1 MSTLPTPVPGPVEQ
15 FRRPQLLNADFFIK
29 VGSLVLSFLIVWAG
43 YERFVWPRVAE
54 VRAQARYVSQEEGY
68 VAERSIPI
76 IVKDPEQQAEITIWL
91 WALFLLTLKLWRI
104 SQENQLLSLDFLR
117 LEPGERI
124 LPEDALTYFKDLKAT
139 VESRPGWQQ
148 RVLPSVLMAALQ
160 RFHATHSIMDAAQSA
175 KERAEIAGND
185 MEADLSLVK
194 YIAWAIPA
202 IGFIGTVRGIGEAL
216 AQAGK
221 AITGDIGGVVDA
233 LGLAFNSTLVAL
245 LLSMVLMFI
254 LHLLQGRQDKLILD
268 LQNYCDEHVVG
279 QMKVP
284 AQETGAPAFQA

>member
-1 MSTLPTPVPGPVEQ
+1 MPITSSPASGPIEQ
-15 FRRPQLLNADFFIK
+15 FRRPRLLNADFFIK
-29 VGSLVLSFLIVWAG
+29 VGSLIVSFLIVWMV
-43 YERFVWPRVAE
+43 YERFVWPEVER
-54 VRAQARYVSQEEGY
+54 VRAQARVVSQQTDY
-68 VAERSIPI
+68 VAQRSIPV
-76 IVKDPEQQAEITIWL
+76 IVKDPEQQSEITIWV
-91 WALFLLTLKLWRI
+91 WALILLALKLRRI
-104 SQENQLLSLDFLR
+104 SQENELLGLDFLR

-124 LPEDALTYFKDLKAT
+124 LPEDALGYFKDLKSTTDA
-139 VESRPGWQQ
+139 RPTWQW
-148 RVLPSVLMAALQ
+148 RILPNVVLAALQ
-160 RFHATHSIMDAAQSA
+160 RFHATHSIMDASQSI
-175 KERAEIAGND
+175 KERAEIAGNE

-202 IGFIGTVRGIGEAL
+202 LGFIGTVRGIGEAL

-284 AQETGAPAFQA
+284 AQETGAPVFQA